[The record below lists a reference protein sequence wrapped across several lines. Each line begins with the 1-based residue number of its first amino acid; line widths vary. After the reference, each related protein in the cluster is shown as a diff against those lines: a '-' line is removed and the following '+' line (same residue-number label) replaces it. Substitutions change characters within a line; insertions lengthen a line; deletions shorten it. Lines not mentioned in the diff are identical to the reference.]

1 LVTPFQ
7 RPGRGRRAGRLIASW
22 EVVTPR
28 EIWSFVVT
36 PAGIVLAA
44 AVALATVVAS
54 GENSPEVRPAV
65 MFGEDLIRIF
75 QEGKDAAEQADPPEL
90 SLGTAFDPQP
100 PPPQPTDYR

>member
-1 LVTPFQ
+1 VT
-7 RPGRGRRAGRLIASW
+7 A
-22 EVVTPR
+22 R
-28 EIWSFVVT
+28 EIWSYVVV

-54 GENSPEVRPAV
+54 GEKAPDVRQAV
-65 MFGEDLIRIF
+65 MVGDDLIRIF

>member
-1 LVTPFQ
+1 VT
-7 RPGRGRRAGRLIASW
+7 S
-22 EVVTPR
+22 R

-36 PAGIVLAA
+36 PAGITLAA

-54 GENSPEVRPAV
+54 GENSPGVRPAV
-65 MFGEDLIRIF
+65 MIGDDLLRVF

-100 PPPQPTDYR
+100 PQPQSSDYR